1 MKSKHVILFSFY
13 PINDYNIKIIKISL
27 FFLSFDIYFA
37 VNTFFFNDSVIHH
50 IYEENGEYNLFYF
63 MPKIILSFI
72 ISYITITLIRY
83 YSLSERLL
91 IKIRKE
97 DNYNKANDMAQAAKR
112 CLIIK
117 YIIFYVV
124 SFILLTLF
132 WFYLSSF
139 CAIFQNT
146 QIYVIINTFIS
157 FGISILFPFI
167 YNLIPSIF
175 RIYSL
180 KNNKECVYK
189 FSTIIQLM

>member
-1 MKSKHVILFSFY
+1 MLKIL
-13 PINDYNIKIIKISL
+13 
-27 FFLSFDIYFA
+27 
-37 VNTFFFNDSVIHH
+37 
-50 IYEENGEYNLFYF
+50 
-63 MPKIILSFI
+63 LSFI
-72 ISYITITLIRY
+72 ISYISWTILWY
-83 YSLSERLL
+83 YSLSERFL

-97 DNYNKANDMAQAAKR
+97 DNYNRVNNMGQTVKR

-124 SFILLTLF
+124 CFTLLTLF
-132 WFYLSSF
+132 WFFSSSF

-157 FGISILFPFI
+157 FGISILYPFI
-167 YNLIPSIF
+167 YNLIPCIF

-189 FSTIIQLM
+189 FSNIIQLI

>member
-1 MKSKHVILFSFY
+1 
-13 PINDYNIKIIKISL
+13 
-27 FFLSFDIYFA
+27 
-37 VNTFFFNDSVIHH
+37 
-50 IYEENGEYNLFYF
+50 
-63 MPKIILSFI
+63 MPKILLSFF
-72 ISYITITLIRY
+72 ISYISVTILRY
-83 YSLSERLL
+83 YSLSERFL

-97 DNYNKANDMAQAAKR
+97 DNYNRAKNMGQAAKR

-124 SFILLTLF
+124 CFILLTLF

-157 FGISILFPFI
+157 FGISILYPLI
-167 YNLIPSIF
+167 YNLIPCIF

-189 FSTIIQLM
+189 FSNIIQLI